1 MKGKLVVEDDRE
13 EGAVHVDVAAAVDGA
28 PHPEPIRK

>member
-13 EGAVHVDVAAAVDGA
+13 EGAGHVDVAVIVDGA
-28 PHPEPIRK
+28 WLPEPIRK